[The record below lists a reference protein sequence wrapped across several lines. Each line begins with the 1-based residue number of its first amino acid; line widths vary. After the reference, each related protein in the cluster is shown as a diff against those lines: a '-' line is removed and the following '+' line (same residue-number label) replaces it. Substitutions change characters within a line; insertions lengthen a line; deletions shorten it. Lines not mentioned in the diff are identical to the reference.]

1 MSDDKY
7 KRVKDLAKDSTVNVD
22 GLSTDMKDFLLELDS
37 GLNNY
42 YGGSGYSLVVT
53 SGKRE
58 AEDKV
63 GKAYKQSHHNTGDAI
78 DLRADPYV
86 YDFLY
91 NSKEGLSILAKH
103 NLGLIDETSK
113 STLSKTGGT
122 APHLHIGKDTDYVT
136 KVKDRYNKSQ
146 ENPEYLSFDGGGYV
160 PIGLYS
166 EGEGTQTFDY
176 KSATPGSFQVYQ
188 GAQVP
193 TSSTE
198 AFLRDV
204 EKEKKKE
211 EKTDKSDARQEVE
224 KKKKESKQ
232 QKEFI
237 KSLNQEREQ
246 VRRQKPPQQ
255 SPYAKQDGNPIVIDV
270 QSSLP
275 NMPNI
280 WQSIIAPLGETD
292 KFQDG
297 GVKPYYTEDLN
308 DIRFKQYQDSLRDH
322 LTTLDVKKNI
332 DYQGG
337 ASADPT
343 YLASLKTNYKRG
355 YDRGLTTT
363 NAEYKGAQIFDFP
376 KPVQKV
382 SLKQEEEKK
391 KEPNLDTDLS
401 AYLKTQGQPNSYA
414 DRKKLYE
421 EVTGQKDY
429 RGSAEQNI
437 DLLNRIKN
445 LNKEGTFK
453 EEAVVDT
460 VPAETFD
467 SSQYEDVSYRTQWVR
482 GEDGK
487 LMPIRVP
494 YSVKPKGKPWQ
505 IIEDAE
511 PGYRREG
518 STIDRKQYGGLFSD
532 VEVDP
537 IGMYNGIRPV
547 IIPSNRITMK
557 GVDVDVL
564 GVSDEGDVKLMKPNG
579 EYKFRGSRV
588 LEIPVNKTK
597 PN

>member
-7 KRVKDLAKDSTVNVD
+7 KRVKDLVKDNTVNVE
-22 GLSTDMKDFLLELDS
+22 GLSGGVKDFILELDRE
-37 GLNNY
+37 LNDY
-42 YGGSGYSLVVT
+42 YGGSGYDLVIT
-53 SGKRE
+53 SGKRD

-63 GKAYKQSHHNTGDAI
+63 GKAHKNSHHNTGDAL
-78 DLRADPYV
+78 DLRADPAV
-86 YDFLY
+86 YDYLY
-91 NSKEGLSILAKH
+91 NSDRGLSLLSKH
-103 NLGLIDETSK
+103 GLGLIDETSK
-113 STLSKTGGT
+113 STLDKTGGT
-122 APHLHIGKDTDYVT
+122 APHLHIGKDSAYVA
-136 KVKDRYNKSQ
+136 KVRDRFSKVQ

-166 EGEGTQTFDY
+166 DNGETQSFNY
-176 KSATPGSFQVYQ
+176 RSATPGSFQVYQ
-188 GAQVP
+188 GAQAP

-198 AFLRDV
+198 AFLRDI
-204 EKEKKKE
+204 EKEKKRE
-211 EKTDKSDARQEVE
+211 EKTEKSEARQEVE
-224 KKKKESKQ
+224 KKKKEGKQ

-237 KSLNQEREQ
+237 ESLNQEREQ

-255 SPYAKQDGNPIVIDV
+255 SPYAKQDDNPIVIDV

-275 NMPNI
+275 SMPNI
-280 WQSIIAPLGETD
+280 WQSIITPLGETD
-292 KFQDG
+292 KFQRG
-297 GVKPYYTEDLN
+297 GVKPYYTEDPN
-308 DIRFKQYQDSLRDH
+308 DIRFKQYQDSLTDY
-322 LTTLDVKKNI
+322 LSTVEMEKVIKLNQTTDEAFQ
-332 DYQGG
+332 D
-337 ASADPT
+337 A
-343 YLASLKTNYKRG
+343 LKTNYRRG
-355 YDRGLTTT
+355 YSFRGNPTT
-363 NAEYKGAQIFDFP
+363 NAVSGETNYFDFP

-382 SLKQEEEKK
+382 ILKQEEEKK
-391 KEPNLDTDLS
+391 KEPNLDTDLA
-401 AYLKTQGQPNSYA
+401 AYLKTQDQPNSYA

-421 EVTGQKDY
+421 EITGQKDY
-429 RGSAEQNI
+429 KGSAEQNI

-445 LNKEGTFK
+445 PKKEDTLK
-453 EEAVVDT
+453 EEEVVVDT
-460 VPAETFD
+460 VPAETFN

-487 LMPIRVP
+487 LTPMRVP

-505 IIEDAE
+505 MLEDAE

-518 STIDRKQYGGLFSD
+518 NTIDRKQYGGLFND

-537 IGMYNGIRPV
+537 MGMYNGIRPV